1 MLPDQ
6 DEDVGMKVIRLE
18 RKTNDLEKLVN
29 EISKQTH
36 SVLFDVRNVLTE
48 LDNPMNYLK
57 GLGIDEVMISMAE
70 NITEKKLTE
79 FMERKLDDYTKS
91 VVESKLKESTDQ
103 LVKKFIDEQ
112 VGGIIE
118 GKIKEMKDKGILKVP
133 INPDELK
140 EAMED
145 KMAEIINSEEMQE
158 KMKEDLIPILEGK
171 LKKALIRDLK
181 EPRLEPQEAPPRGEN
196 LPAVITQEAQ
206 SVKPKEQEAVMPS
219 KIGSVG
225 LTACAGSLMQMFGR
239 KGAESIVDDYY
250 KRGWIDYELRQS
262 LLELMSTIQTRDIPD
277 EKDIGVNEHAIAAY
291 LFDKLTKNGSDLD
304 FVVIMVSLTSTEKV
318 FITK

>member
-36 SVLFDVRNVLTE
+36 SVLFDVRNILTE

-103 LVKKFIDEQ
+103 LVKKFIEEQ

-181 EPRLEPQEAPPRGEN
+181 EPRLEPQEAPPRVEN
-196 LPAVITQEAQ
+196 LPAVIAQEAH
-206 SVKPKEQEAVMPS
+206 SVKPREQEAVMPS

-304 FVVIMVSLTSTEKV
+304 FVVILVSLTSTEKV

>member
-18 RKTNDLEKLVN
+18 RKMNDLEKLVN

-79 FMERKLDDYTKS
+79 FMGRKLDDYTKS
-91 VVESKLKESTDQ
+91 VVEGKLKESTDQ
-103 LVKKFIDEQ
+103 LVKKFIEEQ
-112 VGGIIE
+112 IGGIIE

-140 EAMED
+140 EAMEG
-145 KMAEIINSEEMQE
+145 KMAEVINSEEMQE

-171 LKKALIRDLK
+171 LKKSFLKDLK
-181 EPRLEPQEAPPRGEN
+181 EPRLEPQEVSPREESISTLVAQGPP
-196 LPAVITQEAQ
+196 
-206 SVKPKEQEAVMPS
+206 VKPKEQEVVMPS
-219 KIGSVG
+219 RIGSVG

-304 FVVIMVSLTSTEKV
+304 FVVILVSLTSTEKV